1 MTTIKGIKPWRRLVG
16 LIEALTLLG
25 LPFLRIK
32 GESALRFDI
41 PTLRLHFFGSALWME
56 EFFIVLAA
64 VIFLT
69 FFFLFITLLFGRI
82 WCGWLCPQTVLA
94 DFTSFAEKRTKGG
107 WIFSYLAIFI
117 ASILVS
123 ANLIWYFVTPYDFI
137 PALFTGS
144 LGNVTRG
151 IWIVLSVIILLDILF
166 LRHKFCATVCPY
178 AKLQSVMYDDKTL
191 VIAFDPKRKDEC
203 IDCLACVRRCPVG
216 IDIRKGLNYACI
228 NCAECIDECADIM
241 GRKQK
246 RSLIGYFWGM
256 TGETFRIL
264 RQNVLF
270 IGSLTGFSLIFFI
283 ALLLTRMPVDMVVL
297 PNYSFPPR
305 ITDNGKVVNSY
316 ILSIKNRGDEDKRL
330 EVNVTENEG
339 AIKIMPD
346 SLTLK
351 AGEARKIPVYVT
363 FRNIDE
369 KERTESIVLN
379 VKSDENDKVKISEE
393 VKFVIPGKR

>member
-1 MTTIKGIKPWRRLVG
+1 MTIKSIKPWRRLVG
-16 LIEALTLLG
+16 LLEALTLLG
-25 LPFLRIK
+25 LPFLRIN

-41 PTLRLHFFGSALWME
+41 PTLRLHFFGISLWME
-56 EFFIVLAA
+56 EFFTVLIAI
-64 VIFLT
+64 IFIT

-94 DFTSFAEKRTKGG
+94 DFTSFAEKRTKEGR
-107 WIFSYLAIFI
+107 IFSYLAIFI
-117 ASILVS
+117 VSILVS

-137 PALFTGS
+137 PALFTRS

-151 IWIVLSVIILLDILF
+151 IWVVLSVIIFLDILF

-191 VIAFDPKRKDEC
+191 VIAFDPERKDEC

-216 IDIRKGLNYACI
+216 IDIRKGLNDACI

-256 TGETFRIL
+256 TEETFSIL
-264 RQNVLF
+264 RQNVLML
-270 IGSLTGFSLIFFI
+270 GLATGISFIFFI
-283 ALLLTRMPVDMVVL
+283 ALLLTRMPIDMVVL

-305 ITDNGKVVNSY
+305 ITDSGKVVNSY
-316 ILSIKNRGDEDKRL
+316 ILSLKNRGDEDMRL
-330 EVNVTENEG
+330 EVNVTEKEG
-339 AIKIMPD
+339 AVKIMPD
-346 SLTLK
+346 SVLLK
-351 AGEARKIPVYVT
+351 AGEAKKVPVYVT
-363 FRNIDE
+363 SRNIDE
-369 KERTESIVLN
+369 KERAESIELY
-379 VKSDENDKVKISEE
+379 VKSAKNDKVKVSGEANFI
-393 VKFVIPGKR
+393 IPEKR